1 MSEISRDPADLVTQT
16 WGRHHQY
23 PDGFM
28 LFLGTMFSPIK
39 DRDAAG
45 GGFTHHLGDLVTI
58 STPQLGALTNTV
70 RLSTEIEPWTFGVRA
85 LYRNLAARGLLGTA

>member
-1 MSEISRDPADLVTQT
+1 MSEISRDPADLVAQT

-39 DRDAAG
+39 DRDTAG
-45 GGFTHHLGDLVTI
+45 DGFTHHLGDVVTI
-58 STPQLGALTNTV
+58 SAPQLGALANTV
-70 RLSTEIEPWTFGVRA
+70 RLSMEIEPWPFGVRA
-85 LYRNLAARGLLGTA
+85 LYRNLTARGLLGDA

>member
-1 MSEISRDPADLVTQT
+1 
-16 WGRHHQY
+16 
-23 PDGFM
+23 
-28 LFLGTMFSPIK
+28 MFSPIK

-70 RLSTEIEPWTFGVRA
+70 RLSTDIEPWTFGVRA
-85 LYRNLAARGLLGTA
+85 LYQSLAARGLLGAA